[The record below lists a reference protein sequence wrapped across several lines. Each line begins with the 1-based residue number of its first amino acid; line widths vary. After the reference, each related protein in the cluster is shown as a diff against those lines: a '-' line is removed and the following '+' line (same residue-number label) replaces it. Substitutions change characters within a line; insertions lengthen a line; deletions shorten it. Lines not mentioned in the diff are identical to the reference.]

1 MNKACCSKY
10 PHNCKRIIAVPC
22 HRKVKSV
29 SPSKV
34 GKDLGKRYAENFV
47 KGLNEGDVKRAGANV
62 IVVLKLGDY
71 TIFKLNLKEDTT
83 ALTLDI
89 KDILKEHQWRGMLVN
104 NENLETVVL

>member
-1 MNKACCSKY
+1 MSKACCSKY

-22 HRKVKSV
+22 HRVKTS

-34 GKDLGKRYAENFV
+34 GKELGKRYVENFV
-47 KGLNEGDVKRAGANV
+47 RGLNEGDVKCAGANV

-71 TIFKLNLKEDTT
+71 TIFKLDLKEDTT

-89 KDILKEHQWRGMLVN
+89 KDILKEHHWRGMLVN
-104 NENLETVVL
+104 NESHETVVL